1 MNYETYQGDNMARKL
16 CIKYSV
22 LDAESGKILIKDAF
36 VTEDHS
42 VLNADVE
49 YFDTDRPVAV
59 REHFFNIKVSTL
71 EY

>member
-1 MNYETYQGDNMARKL
+1 MKRRL

-22 LDAESGKILIKDAF
+22 LDGDSGKILIKDAF
-36 VTEDHS
+36 ATEDHS
-42 VLNADVE
+42 VLNLDVE
-49 YFDTDRPVAV
+49 YFDTDKPVGV